1 MIVQWL
7 KDNSKVFRQ
16 GLSGTVGVEP
26 DACAMSTFGNTTS
39 GELDPSCFTIGT
51 ECYECLEN
59 IFTQQNSPKDIAD
72 LYTFWVQIFVSTI
85 VVLMI
90 PKFMKWFCDTHYEDS
105 TKCTFDKTQYR
116 QRYFIAKLSEQF
128 NNNWKSAMGF
138 AFAKCTQALIVQY
151 IKPTRGDESPTR
163 WFMLAIFLSIGIG
176 GLSEWFRN
184 MDDWQKQNIAK
195 EDFIDDDDADD
206 FALQPTDTLALRKE
220 LDEMKAWKEQ
230 VEKHLGLPHKND
242 ALKDLK
248 MGNNITTTTTSNP
261 LSAKHQVSN
270 ATPDI

>member
-1 MIVQWL
+1 
-7 KDNSKVFRQ
+7 
-16 GLSGTVGVEP
+16 
-26 DACAMSTFGNTTS
+26 
-39 GELDPSCFTIGT
+39 
-51 ECYECLEN
+51 
-59 IFTQQNSPKDIAD
+59 
-72 LYTFWVQIFVSTI
+72 
-85 VVLMI
+85 
-90 PKFMKWFCDTHYEDS
+90 
-105 TKCTFDKTQYR
+105 
-116 QRYFIAKLSEQF
+116 
-128 NNNWKSAMGF
+128 MGF

-248 MGNNITTTTTSNP
+248 MDITPTTTSNP